1 MNAQTAETAGK
12 ATAYGVD
19 IALAEDSLQR
29 DNSYLRGAADA
40 RVMLMLGDFAFSV
53 DTTAYNQLTREAGWT
68 WSEQARIG
76 QQSLLQYTGKNGRTV
91 RLEGE
96 SHAFLGKSGTEAV
109 NTLYDLAN
117 KAEPQLLVSG
127 EGDVLGWWVVER
139 FSDSTDRFLP
149 GGGHRNKKW
158 SLELKHYADDL

>member
-1 MNAQTAETAGK
+1 MSVGS
-12 ATAYGVD
+12 V

-127 EGDVLGWWVVER
+127 EGDVLGLWVVER

-158 SLELKHYADDL
+158 SLELKHYADDLDNP

>member
-1 MNAQTAETAGK
+1 MSVGS
-12 ATAYGVD
+12 V

-68 WSEQARIG
+68 GASRRASVSRVCC
-76 QQSLLQYTGKNGRTV
+76 STPGRTGEQV

-96 SHAFLGKSGTEAV
+96 SHAFWGSRG
-109 NTLYDLAN
+109 
-117 KAEPQLLVSG
+117 
-127 EGDVLGWWVVER
+127 R
-139 FSDSTDRFLP
+139 R
-149 GGGHRNKKW
+149 R
-158 SLELKHYADDL
+158 